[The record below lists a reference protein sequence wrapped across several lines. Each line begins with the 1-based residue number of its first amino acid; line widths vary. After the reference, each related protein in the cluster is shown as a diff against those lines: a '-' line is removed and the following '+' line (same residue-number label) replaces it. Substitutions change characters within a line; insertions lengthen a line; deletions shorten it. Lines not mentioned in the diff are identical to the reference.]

1 MRLRVAG
8 AALVSLFT
16 IAACTIATAPPKNS
30 KATSTDKP
38 SPVEDLQDLITKLTP
53 LHTTPK
59 PPQPGEWLAEHEEAG
74 QTFQQYIRAAPVV
87 PVRKGRHVLYIQP
100 LGRFSKPQRTI
111 VARTAEFLGLYY
123 DIPVKMLDDLP
134 ESIVPASARRTRR
147 DADQQFL
154 TSWFLRELLPPR
166 LPKDGVAC
174 IAFTA
179 NDLWPGKAWNY
190 VFGQASLRNRVG
202 VWSIHRFGDPGASDE
217 AFRLCLLRTLKT
229 ATHETGHMFSMKHC
243 TAFECN
249 LAGRNSLPEGDR
261 APLALCPECVAK
273 VLYFSQIEAAQR
285 YRRLAA
291 YCRKQGLTAQ
301 ADSYAQAL
309 RLLQ

>member
-1 MRLRVAG
+1 MRVRFLGLA
-8 AALVSLFT
+8 T
-16 IAACTIATAPPKNS
+16 IAALTVAACTTAVAPPENS
-30 KATSTDKP
+30 TATSADKP
-38 SPVEDLQDLITKLTP
+38 SRAENLRRLIKKLTP

-59 PPQPGEWLAEHEEAG
+59 PPQPGEWLAEHKEAG

-87 PVRKGRHVLYIQP
+87 PVRGGRRVLYIQP
-100 LGRFSKPQRTI
+100 LGRFSKPQRKI

-123 DIPVKMLDDLP
+123 DLPVKMLDDLP
-134 ESIVPASARRTRR
+134 ESIVPASARRTLG

-154 TSWFLRELLPPR
+154 TTWFLRELLPPR

-179 NDLWPGKAWNY
+179 NDLWPGKGWNY

-202 VWSIHRFGDPGASDE
+202 VWSIHRFGDPTASDE

-249 LAGRNSLPEGDR
+249 LAGRNSLPESDH

-273 VLYFSQIEAAQR
+273 VLWFSQIEASER

-291 YCRKQGLTAQ
+291 FCRKESLTAQ
-301 ADSYAQAL
+301 ADSYERAL
-309 RLLQ
+309 ETLH